1 MIFYNLRRDT
11 VTLTS
16 KQQQVLDY
24 IKGFFGEQGMA
35 PTYQEI
41 QGHFGFKSLGSVVD
55 YVNYL
60 KKAGYV
66 TTNSNATRNLE
77 LVEQS
82 EPNML
87 IPLLGKVAAG
97 SPLTLMNDRDYANN
111 ISVPQSMVT
120 SGECF
125 ALEVEGESM
134 IEDGIF
140 DGDYVVIKS
149 QKTARNGQTVV
160 ALVNGAATI
169 KTFWKKQNKIELHPA
184 NSSLKPILVSPDQD
198 FQVQGVLVALMRNY
212 LG

>member
-1 MIFYNLRRDT
+1 M
-11 VTLTS
+11 TLTS

-24 IKGFFGEQGMA
+24 IKGFFDEEGMA

-41 QGHFGFKSLGSVVD
+41 QEHFGFKSLGSVVD

-77 LVEQS
+77 LIEQS

-97 SPLTLMNDRDYANN
+97 SPLDIVNDRDYTDN
-111 ISVPQSMVT
+111 ISVPQSMTT

-149 QKTARNGQTVV
+149 ANTARNGQTVV
-160 ALVNGAATI
+160 AVVDGAATI
-169 KTFWKKQNKIELHPA
+169 KRFWKNKNKIELHPA
-184 NSSLKPILVSPDQD
+184 NSSLKPILVSNDQD
-198 FQVQGVLVALMRNY
+198 FQIQGILVALMRNY
-212 LG
+212 L